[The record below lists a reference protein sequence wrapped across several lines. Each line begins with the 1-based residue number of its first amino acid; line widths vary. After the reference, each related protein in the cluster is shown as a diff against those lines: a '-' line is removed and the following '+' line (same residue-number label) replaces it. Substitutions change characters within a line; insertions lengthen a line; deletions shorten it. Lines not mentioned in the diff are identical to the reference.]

1 MRKLIIG
8 QILRNGKVMGT
19 GFLVESDIVM
29 TVKHNI
35 VTANE
40 LIKDEFEEK
49 EVVFRIADNDE
60 VVGKTINLVEAIEK
74 RIDCVLIRLS
84 EVLSE
89 EKMYELIDAKNEI
102 AGSGCRIIG
111 FPKLAREKATMSATI
126 INTQEKELII
136 N

>member
-1 MRKLIIG
+1 MRKLVIG

-40 LIKDEFEEK
+40 LIKDEFEEE

-60 VVGKTINLVEAIEK
+60 VVG
-74 RIDCVLIRLS
+74 R
-84 EVLSE
+84 
-89 EKMYELIDAKNEI
+89 I
-102 AGSGCRIIG
+102 AGIEQKSYNKKNNERR
-111 FPKLAREKATMSATI
+111 L
-126 INTQEKELII
+126 
-136 N
+136 